1 MNRAAVLLHLFLPVS
16 MSALLACGDARDVD
30 SRPGNGD
37 QAPADDASSG
47 AATDTADAAGAPKT
61 VTLLTGDRVLVHA
74 DGGYTIDPGPGRRG
88 IGFRGHV
95 IRGHQYVVPADAAR
109 LIAAGALDPRLFDV
123 TQLLELE
130 YDDAHRADLPVI
142 VTDRAADRTRRRTG
156 MARSGTALVTGGARL
171 VRQLPS
177 LRGAA
182 MRVPKRGAGAAWSAL
197 AAQARS
203 AHAGGGTVWLDGKR
217 KLVLDRSAPQIGAP
231 AAWEAGYT
239 GLGVTIA
246 VLDSGIDAAHPDFAG
261 RIVEARSFIEGDPD
275 PADDFGHGTHV
286 ASIAA
291 GSGAADGGVHR
302 GIAPDAELL
311 IGRVCR
317 LGSCPDSAILEGL
330 EWAAASGATVV
341 NLSLG
346 GADTPD
352 VDPIEQAINALTAE
366 HGMLV
371 VASAGNEGNCGGP
384 DELQVGSPSTADA
397 ALSVGAVDVE
407 DEVAEFSCRGPRIG
421 DGAIK
426 PDITAPGVGI
436 AAARAVGTEV
446 GDEDPVDDFYA
457 RVSGTSMA
465 APHVTGAAALLAQQH
480 PEWRAAELKAALMG
494 SARPGP
500 GAGVLDEGAG
510 RVDLARAID
519 QSVFA
524 APASISLGL
533 APWPH
538 DDDEPAV
545 RTVTYHNSGTAPL
558 TLQLAIEA
566 SGPAGAPPTGMFAV
580 EPAAL
585 TIPPGGAA
593 QATLTVDT
601 RVSGPDGVY
610 AGALIAT
617 AGEQVVRTPL
627 AIDREVESYD
637 LDITYLDRDGNPALG
652 FTFLVDLDSEAVVD
666 LGGAV
671 GATST
676 RVPVGRYNLES
687 LVVFEAAGQEVGA
700 IFVQPVLEVSQP
712 VAVSLDART
721 AQPVD
726 VRVPR
731 PTARRHLEVVSYDH
745 RTADFRWSGQ
755 YTYFGTGDE
764 EPGFVAIYTA
774 HLGAPAPES
783 EFVSGI
789 VSQWSEPHA
798 PGASQLFA
806 DSPYDYYLRFF
817 PDPGRFP
824 TGFVRHVE
832 HRDLATVHAEYGAQ
846 ASTSRA
852 SLFSNGLATGIQAP
866 PSQGATS
873 VIRLPMS
880 RTEYYSTEHLTWAT
894 SMWETVDDQ
903 LETFRI
909 LLPPTAYQAG
919 GRYRARW
926 DAAVVGPGLR
936 APLGEPG
943 IIVRTGDELR
953 VSLESLYSDANGH
966 AGGSFMATNEIRL
979 HRDGALIGE
988 SDEFLVAT
996 FEMPGEPGRYRL
1008 EVESHGG
1015 RSRLSTDVQ
1024 VAWTFDSEHAGG
1036 PDPALPPVMTVG
1048 FAPRL
1053 DEYGRAPAGRPIVI
1067 PFSIERQTGAP
1078 ASPVSELTV
1087 EASHDRGETWQEVAV
1102 LRFGDCGVAL
1112 VEHPDE
1118 AGTVSLR
1125 ARAMAE
1131 SGDTVEQTI
1140 LDAYA
1145 LR

>member
-1 MNRAAVLLHLFLPVS
+1 
-16 MSALLACGDARDVD
+16 MSALLACGDGDARDAD
-30 SRPGNGD
+30 ERPPGD
-37 QAPADDASSG
+37 HASPDQGSG
-47 AATDTADAAGAPKT
+47 AATGAAAAPRS
-61 VTLLTGDRVLVHA
+61 VTLLTGDRVFVRA
-74 DGGYTIDPGPGRRG
+74 DGSYTIEPGPGRRG

-95 IRGHQYVVPADAAR
+95 VRGHQYVVPDDAAGP
-109 LIAAGALDPRLFDV
+109 IAAGALDRRLFDV
-123 TQLLELE
+123 TGLLALE

-142 VTDRAADRTRRRTG
+142 VTGRANGRIRRGGG
-156 MARSGTALVTGGARL
+156 MARSGTALASGGARV
-171 VRQLPS
+171 VRQLPG
-177 LRGAA
+177 LHGAA
-182 MRVPKRGAGAAWSAL
+182 MRIPKRSAGAAWSAL
-197 AAQARS
+197 AGQARGAS
-203 AHAGGGTVWLDGKR
+203 SGGDKVWLDGER
-217 KLVLDRSAPQIGAP
+217 KLVLDRSAPRIGAP

-246 VLDSGIDAAHPDFAG
+246 VLDSGIDAAHPDLAG
-261 RIVEARSFIEGDPD
+261 RIVEARSFLEGDPD
-275 PADDFGHGTHV
+275 PADDVGHGTHV

-317 LGSCPDSAILEGL
+317 QGSCPDSAILAGL
-330 EWAAASGATVV
+330 EWAAESGAAVV
-341 NLSLG
+341 NLSFG
-346 GADTPD
+346 SEDTPD
-352 VDPIEQAINALTAE
+352 VDPLEQAINALTAE
-366 HGMLV
+366 HGTLF
-371 VASAGNEGNCGGP
+371 VAAAGNEGNCGGP
-384 DELQVGSPSTADA
+384 DFLQVGSPGTADA

-407 DEVAEFSCRGPRIG
+407 DELAEFSCRGPRAG
-421 DGAIK
+421 DSAIK
-426 PDITAPGVGI
+426 PDITAPGVDI
-436 AAARAVGTEV
+436 VAARAPGTEI
-446 GDEDPVDDFYA
+446 GDDDPVDEHYA

-500 GAGVLDEGAG
+500 GAGVFDEGAG

-519 QSVFA
+519 QSVIA
-524 APASISLGL
+524 APASISLGV

-566 SGPAGAPPTGMFAV
+566 SGPAGAPAAGMFAV
-580 EPAAL
+580 EPVAL
-585 TIPPGGAA
+585 TVPAGGEA

-601 RVSGPDGVY
+601 RVSGPDGLY
-610 AGALIAT
+610 AGALVAT
-617 AGEQVVRTPL
+617 AGEQFVRTPL
-627 AIDREVESYD
+627 AIDKEVESHD
-637 LDITYLDRDGNPALG
+637 VDITYLDRDGNPALG
-652 FTFLVDLDSEAVVD
+652 LALLVNLDSEAVVD
-666 LGGAV
+666 LGEAV
-671 GATST
+671 GATSA
-676 RVPVGRYNLES
+676 RVPRGRYNLEAQ
-687 LVVFEAAGQEVGA
+687 VIFEADGQEA
-700 IFVQPVLEVSQP
+700 SALFVQPVLEVSQAT
-712 VAVSLDART
+712 AVSLDARV

-731 PTARRHLEVVSYDH
+731 PTARRQLEVVTYDH

-755 YTYFGTGDE
+755 YTYFGSGDE

-774 HLGAPAPES
+774 HLGASSPAS
-783 EFVSGI
+783 ELVSGI
-789 VSQWSEPHA
+789 VSQWTEPHA

-806 DSPYDYYLRFF
+806 DSPYDYYLGFF
-817 PDPGRFP
+817 PQPGRFP

-873 VIRLPMS
+873 VFRLPTS
-880 RTEYYSTEHLTWAT
+880 RTEYYSTENLSWAT
-894 SMWETVDDQ
+894 SLWETVDDE
-903 LETFRI
+903 LEAFRTV
-909 LLPPTAYQAG
+909 LPPTTYRAG

-926 DAAVVGPGLR
+926 DAAVLGPGMR
-936 APLGEPG
+936 APLGQPG
-943 IIVRTGDELR
+943 VIVRTGDELR

-966 AGGSFMATNEIRL
+966 AGGSFMATSELRL
-979 HRDGALIGE
+979 HRDGVLIGE
-988 SDEFLVAT
+988 SDGFLVAT
-996 FEMPGEPGRYRL
+996 FEVPGEPGRYRL
-1008 EVESHGG
+1008 EVASHGG

-1024 VAWTFDSEHAGG
+1024 VAWTFDSEHVAG

-1048 FAPRL
+1048 FAPRV
-1053 DEYGRAPAGRPIVI
+1053 DEYGAAPAGRPIAI
-1067 PFSIERQTGAP
+1067 PLSIERQAGAP
-1078 ASPVSELTV
+1078 ISPLRDLTV
-1087 EASHDRGETWQEVAV
+1087 EASHDRGETWREVAV

-1112 VEHPDE
+1112 VEHPE
-1118 AGTVSLR
+1118 EPGTVSLR
-1125 ARAMAE
+1125 ARAVAD

>member
-1 MNRAAVLLHLFLPVS
+1 MNRASVLLCLFLPVS

-30 SRPGNGD
+30 SRPGDGD
-37 QAPADDASSG
+37 QAAPDDAMDR
-47 AATDTADAAGAPKT
+47 AATDGIDRSGAPRT
-61 VTLLTGDRVLVHA
+61 VTLLTGDRVLVHT
-74 DGGYTIDPGPGRRG
+74 DGRYTIDPGPGRRG

-95 IRGHQYVVPADAAR
+95 IRGHQYVVPDDAAR
-109 LIAAGALDPRLFDV
+109 LIAAGALDRRLFDV
-123 TQLLELE
+123 TGLLELE
-130 YDDAHRADLPVI
+130 YDDAHRTDLPVI

-156 MARSGTALVTGGARL
+156 MARSGTALVAGGARM

-182 MRVPKRGAGAAWSAL
+182 MRVPKHIAAAAWTAL
-197 AAQARS
+197 AGQARL
-203 AHAGGGTVWLDGKR
+203 ATGGDKVWLDGKR
-217 KLVLDRSAPQIGAP
+217 KLVLHRSAPQIGAP

-246 VLDSGIDAAHPDFAG
+246 VLDTGIDAAHPDFAG
-261 RIVEARSFIEGDPD
+261 RIVEARSFIEGDPS

-317 LGSCPDSAILEGL
+317 LGSCSDSAILEGL
-330 EWAAASGATVV
+330 EWAAASGAAIV
-341 NLSLG
+341 NLSFG
-346 GADTPD
+346 SADTPD
-352 VDPIEQAINALTAE
+352 VDPLEQAINALTAE
-366 HGMLV
+366 HGTLF
-371 VASAGNEGNCGGP
+371 VASAGNEGGCGGP

-397 ALSVGAVDVE
+397 ALSVGAVNVE
-407 DEVAEFSCRGPRIG
+407 DELAEFSCRGPRIG

-426 PDITAPGVGI
+426 PDITAPGVNI
-436 AAARAVGTEV
+436 EAARAVGTDV

-524 APASISLGL
+524 APASISLGR

-558 TLQLAIEA
+558 TLELAIEA
-566 SGPAGAPPTGMFAV
+566 SGPAAPPPGMFAV

-585 TIPPGGAA
+585 TVPAGGAA
-593 QATLTVDT
+593 QATLTVNT
-601 RVSGPDGVY
+601 RVSGPDGLY
-610 AGALIAT
+610 AGALVAT

-627 AIDREVESYD
+627 AIDKEVESYD
-637 LDITYLDRDGNPALG
+637 VNLTYLDRDGNPALG
-652 FTFLVDLDSEAVVD
+652 FTFLVNLEGEAVED

-700 IFVQPVLEVSQP
+700 IFVQPVLDVNQP
-712 VAVSLDART
+712 VAVSLDARS
-721 AQPVD
+721 AQPVN

-731 PTARRHLEVVSYDH
+731 PTARRHLEVVTYDH
-745 RTADFRWSGQ
+745 RTEDFRWSGQ

-783 EFVSGI
+783 ELVSGI
-789 VSQWSEPHA
+789 VSQWTEPHA
-798 PGASQLFA
+798 PGAPQLFS
-806 DSPYDYYLRFF
+806 DSPYDYYLQFF

-824 TGFVRHVE
+824 TGFVRHLE
-832 HRDLATVHAEYGAQ
+832 HRDLATVHAEYGGQ

-852 SLFSNGLATGIQAP
+852 SLFPNGLATGIKAP
-866 PSQGATS
+866 PSQGPTS
-873 VIRLPMS
+873 EFRLPMT
-880 RTEYYSTEHLTWAT
+880 RTEYYSTENLTWAT
-894 SMWETVDDQ
+894 SMWEAVDDQ
-903 LETFRI
+903 VETFRI
-909 LLPPTAYQAG
+909 VLPPTTYRAG

-926 DAAVVGPGLR
+926 DAAVAGPGLR
-936 APLGEPG
+936 PPLGHPG
-943 IIVRTGDELR
+943 VIVRTGDELR
-953 VSLESLYSDANGH
+953 VSLESLYSDTNGR
-966 AGGSFMATNEIRL
+966 AGGSFRATNEVRL
-979 HRDGALIGE
+979 HRDGVLIGE
-988 SDEFLVAT
+988 SDVFLVAT
-996 FEMPGEPGRYRL
+996 FEVPVDPGRYRL

-1024 VAWTFDSEHAGG
+1024 VAWTFDSEHAAG
-1036 PDPALPPVMTVG
+1036 PDPVLPPLMTVG
-1048 FAPRL
+1048 FAPRV

-1067 PFSIERQTGAP
+1067 PLSIERQAGAP
-1078 ASPVSELTV
+1078 VSPLTELTV
-1087 EASHDRGETWQEVAV
+1087 EASHDRGETWQEVTV
-1102 LRFGDCGVAL
+1102 LRFGDCAVAL

-1118 AGTVSLR
+1118 TGTVSLR
-1125 ARAMAE
+1125 ARAEAE
-1131 SGDTVEQTI
+1131 TGGTVEQTI